1 MTNDYDDFS
10 QFLRQM
16 PYVSLLRKGCDRL
29 HITLLFAVTIF
40 RTLEV
45 TVKMKACKL
54 KLSCSVFF
62 HKYTVSLSW
71 TRYFVP
77 FFKSHLL
84 NAGSVLLNRLGRI
97 CPVLSGLT

>member
-1 MTNDYDDFS
+1 MTRDYDDF
-10 QFLRQM
+10 FPILWQM

-54 KLSCSVFF
+54 KLRRGIFS
-62 HKYTVSLSW
+62 
-71 TRYFVP
+71 
-77 FFKSHLL
+77 
-84 NAGSVLLNRLGRI
+84 
-97 CPVLSGLT
+97 